1 MGTTELCVRI
11 FNAKGASSTVRGID
25 IAHRETPPVGALNV
39 SSASLFDAFLRS
51 LTYSEG
57 VKLSRYNLKIKE

>member
-1 MGTTELCVRI
+1 MYVSLMPKEQVRLFEVLTLPI
-11 FNAKGASSTVRGID
+11 EF
-25 IAHRETPPVGALNV
+25 HRETPPVGALNV

-57 VKLSRYNLKIKE
+57 VKLRRYNLKIKE